1 MLEAAV
7 TTCNRNALLSAPGSL
22 YLFADDRFPA
32 VRFSDP
38 QAGKL
43 SHLPIDDLPVRK
55 LRATLPLGGE

>member
-7 TTCNRNALLSAPGSL
+7 TTGNQNALLSAPGNR
-22 YLFADDRFPA
+22 YLFAGDRCAA
-32 VRFSDP
+32 VRFSEP
-38 QAGKL
+38 QAGTL